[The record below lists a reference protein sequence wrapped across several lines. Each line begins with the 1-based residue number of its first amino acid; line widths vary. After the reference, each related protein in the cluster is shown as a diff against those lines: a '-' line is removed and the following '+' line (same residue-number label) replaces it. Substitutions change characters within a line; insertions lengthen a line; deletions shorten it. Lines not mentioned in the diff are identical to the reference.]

1 MSDYA
6 DFDGGDDGGGDDVE
20 TEEAEVEEEEV
31 VEEGDEGSN
40 LKDEVTEFQEKL
52 MTKAKVYE
60 KLYHQQ
66 YRTTNRLTKFE
77 RAAIL
82 GIRAEMIAD
91 GALHLDTG
99 DIIDPRKIAAA
110 ELDANLI
117 PMLIERPLPGGK
129 KGDTE
134 IRRVADLHK

>member
-6 DFDGGDDGGGDDVE
+6 DDTEYQDEDTELETEMDDTDELSVDETSGVREKDDVI
-20 TEEAEVEEEEV
+20 
-31 VEEGDEGSN
+31 
-40 LKDEVTEFQEKL
+40 EFQEKL

-60 KLYHQQ
+60 KLYHQK

-82 GIRAEMIAD
+82 GIRAEMIAE
-91 GALHLDTG
+91 GALHMDAG
-99 DIIDPRKIAAA
+99 DVIDPRKIAKM

-117 PMLIERPLPGGK
+117 PMLVERPLPGK
-129 KGDTE
+129 KGETE